1 MSSNQQGELTQMLES
16 INGYPEYNVCMH
28 VCVYVYMLCM
38 IYVYVLA
45 MSHYNCMALY
55 LIYQMYKT

>member
-38 IYVYVLA
+38 IYVY
-45 MSHYNCMALY
+45 CMC
-55 LIYQMYKT
+55 